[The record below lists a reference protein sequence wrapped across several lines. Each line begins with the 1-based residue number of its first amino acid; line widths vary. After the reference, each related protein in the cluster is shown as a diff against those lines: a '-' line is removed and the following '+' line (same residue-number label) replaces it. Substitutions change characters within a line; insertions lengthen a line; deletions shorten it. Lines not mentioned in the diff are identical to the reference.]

1 MNKTVIF
8 ILALLVSLSLDMAA
22 QDVLKPDTI
31 RTELRSAFLEELGDP
46 TDQVVAGCGTA
57 NWFISLSGGVN
68 SLAAEG
74 NRLYDNFINR
84 ANLSLRLNV
93 GKWITPIWGVRM
105 QMGCGNLSGHY
116 LAGGKY
122 NIYDP
127 AADHTVM
134 PEGMKP
140 YVTEKNGIK
149 WYHRKFTYL
158 DWSVNLMTDA
168 IRWFTN
174 EDKPVGLIL
183 SAGPGFAH
191 GFASRGESASNS
203 FTFNAGIMLNVQV
216 HKNWDVFAEIQG
228 TIVDESF
235 DGRIGGSEKR
245 NRAVEGYAGLNLG
258 VSYKF
263 GGRKFARYTKVHPVI
278 YESVRYL
285 QPSTIVEIDGAES
298 EDVVTEFVVRFFI
311 DKYNIE
317 EDQKLNIDR
326 MARYLKDH
334 PEANLELIGFAD
346 KETAYP
352 AYNMKLSERRVKAV
366 RDYLTKKCCVD
377 PSRLIIKAK
386 GDTERIY
393 NEDYRWNRVVV
404 MKVISN
410 KNKD

>member
-1 MNKTVIF
+1 MNKTVIS
-8 ILALLVSLSLDMAA
+8 IVALLVSLSLDMAA
-22 QDVLKPDTI
+22 QEVLKPDTI
-31 RTELRSAFLEELGDP
+31 RTELRSAFLEELGDT
-46 TDQVVAGCGTA
+46 TDQVVGVSGTA

-68 SLAAEG
+68 SLAAEA
-74 NRLYDNFINR
+74 NRLYDNFLNR
-84 ANLSLRLNV
+84 ANLSLRFNV
-93 GKWITPIWGVRM
+93 GKWITPVWGIRM
-105 QMGCGNLSGHY
+105 QMGVGKLSGHY
-116 LAGGKY
+116 LVGGMY

-134 PEGMKP
+134 PDGMKP
-140 YVTEKNGIK
+140 YLTEKNGIK

-174 EDKPVGLIL
+174 EEKPVGVIL

-191 GFASRGESASNS
+191 GFASRGKSASNS
-203 FTFNAGIMLNVQV
+203 FTFNASIMLNVQV
-216 HKNWDVFAEIQG
+216 HHNWDVFAEVQG

-235 DGRIGGSEKR
+235 DGRIGGSKKR
-245 NRAVEGYAGLNLG
+245 NRAVEGYAGLNIG

-263 GGRKFARYTKVHPVI
+263 GGRKFARYTKVHPVT
-278 YESVRYL
+278 YESVRYM
-285 QPSTIVEIDGAES
+285 QPSTVVEVDGAAPKE
-298 EDVVTEFVVRFFI
+298 VVTEFVVRFFI

-326 MARYLKDH
+326 LARYLKSH

-346 KETAYP
+346 EETAYP
-352 AYNMKLSERRVKAV
+352 AYNMKLSERRVEAV
-366 RDYLTKKCCVD
+366 RDYLTKKCGVD
-377 PSRLIIKAK
+377 SSRLIIKAK

-410 KNKD
+410 NK